1 MNELL
6 VKIITIVVTMQFS
19 QGKCT
24 NLFIELTTSYL
35 DVCEP
40 LQNISVLPCDLKTP
54 WTLLVIVKDQSSHL
68 VYLNICIK

>member
-6 VKIITIVVTMQFS
+6 VKIITIVVQFS

-40 LQNISVLPCDLKTP
+40 LQNISVFPCDLKTLD
-54 WTLLVIVKDQSSHL
+54 TIVKDQSSHL
-68 VYLNICIK
+68 VYLNICRQ